1 MKNCKQSCNNKQIKV
16 NNKQKEINKIDNK
29 PDTYS
34 IDELQQF
41 DELKTELKNLTL
53 DLQRCIDDCNLR
65 NRHRGPDNSNDDTQ
79 VDVDPDILQELK
91 ALEEEEE
98 DLEGGRTRS
107 TIRRRNKSK
116 TKRRQTRSTRRRK
129 TRHCS
134 TRRTRKQ

>member
-1 MKNCKQSCNNKQIKV
+1 MKNCKQRCINKQIKV
-16 NNKQKEINKIDNK
+16 NNKQDEINKIDNK

-41 DELKTELKNLTL
+41 DKLKTELEILTL
-53 DLQRCIDDCNLR
+53 DLQCCIDDCKLR
-65 NRHRGPDNSNDDTQ
+65 SRHSGPDNSNDDTQ
-79 VDVDPDILQELK
+79 VAVDPDILQELK
-91 ALEEEEE
+91 ALEKEEE

-129 TRHCS
+129 TRHRS
-134 TRRTRKQ
+134 TRKQ